1 MSPGLAYFL
10 YRIRPI
16 TSEKADTGPDT
27 CDCKRD
33 LLDNAATGG
42 PELLLTSIRLYAETF
57 ENLAELSQIL
67 LVLIIAWRPGFELIN

>member
-1 MSPGLAYFL
+1 MIAL
-10 YRIRPI
+10 
-16 TSEKADTGPDT
+16 T
-27 CDCKRD
+27 KRD